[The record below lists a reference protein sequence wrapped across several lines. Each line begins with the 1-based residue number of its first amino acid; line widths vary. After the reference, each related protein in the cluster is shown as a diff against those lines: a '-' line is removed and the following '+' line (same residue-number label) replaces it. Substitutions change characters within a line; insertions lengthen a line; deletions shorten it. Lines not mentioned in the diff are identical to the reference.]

1 MPPIPVYSDRPIN
14 PAKAEDA
21 EPQTSAPH
29 ANTGNQ
35 PSSNSAS
42 TTTDPSPSQYVPA
55 APGAAPAPAPTGSI
69 TSNVPQVHAGQQQ
82 LEPTRTVPAAND
94 GPPPPQPGAVPIA
107 GATAP
112 MTASQ
117 NTGSIPPPPRPGD
130 APQTTSA
137 SSKSAAIT
145 PAPSATTAD
154 APQGPPSQFSIPPPT
169 QNAAPTHSTTAG
181 TTLSYGGQ
189 YGTGAGQSSGMPP
202 AVLSAQSQ
210 GESAVSPEHPP
221 GYVQNPY
228 ADMMSASQRAANDEA
243 GGASGIQVSGEEAE
257 GGLWDTAKK
266 WVGEAGKGL
275 QQLEEEAWKRV
286 NGK

>member
-21 EPQTSAPH
+21 EPQTSSPH
-29 ANTGNQ
+29 TNTGNQ
-35 PSSNSAS
+35 PSSNLAS
-42 TTTDPSPSQYVPA
+42 TTTGQSPRQYAPA

-69 TSNVPQVHAGQQQ
+69 TSNVPEVHAVPQQ
-82 LEPTRTVPAAND
+82 LEPTRTIPAASD
-94 GPPPPQPGAVPIA
+94 GPPPPQPGSVPVP

-130 APQTTSA
+130 APQTTPT
-137 SSKSAAIT
+137 SSQSAAIT
-145 PAPSATTAD
+145 PAPSTTTAG

-169 QNAAPTHSTTAG
+169 QNAAPTRSTTGG
-181 TTLSYGGQ
+181 TTLSYEGQ
-189 YGTGAGQSSGMPP
+189 YGTGAGQTGGVPP
-202 AVLSAQSQ
+202 AMLSAQSR
-210 GESAVSPEHPP
+210 GESAVNPEHPP

-243 GGASGIQVSGEEAE
+243 GGAGGVPVSSGEGE

-275 QQLEEEAWKRV
+275 QQLEEETWKRV